1 MFNKMYYIEE
11 LIYHEFVLQCI
22 SSFSNI
28 CSLIIYT
35 YKRGIN
41 KCIFLEMWEKTIERC
56 NWLFYITDVVW

>member
-41 KCIFLEMWEKTIERC
+41 KCIFLEMWEKTIEHC
-56 NWLFYITDVVW
+56 N